1 MCTVTWIRDEEG
13 YQLFFSR
20 DERFARKAGIPPE
33 IRIAN
38 GAHFVAPADGDF
50 GGTWIAVNEFGISVC
65 LLNGCALT
73 GSAEAVRGRKSR
85 GLLIPEIIAGNSAD
99 GICARVLRGNL
110 SDLSPFTMAVL
121 TASGG
126 PALIEWNGLTPTFVS
141 GGDRFALLTSS
152 SYLPA
157 IAREHRRANLEVLR
171 ANGSI
176 DAAALRRWHA
186 NHEPLRGPF
195 SVCMHREDAQTVSFT
210 AIRVAGT
217 RAFIE
222 YRAGS
227 PCASAADVSIS
238 ELPLSLPRTQSAHAS
253 S

>member
-13 YQLFFSR
+13 YQLFFNR
-20 DERFARKAGIPPE
+20 DERLARKAGIPPE

-38 GAHFVAPADGDF
+38 GTHFVAPADGDF

-73 GSAEAVRGRKSR
+73 GSAEAVRGCKSR

-121 TASGG
+121 TASGR
-126 PALIEWNGLTPTFVS
+126 PALIEWSGVTPTFVRD
-141 GGDRFALLTSS
+141 GDRFMPLTSS

-157 IAREHRRANLEVLR
+157 AAREHRRASLEALR
-171 ANGSI
+171 TKESI
-176 DAAALRRWHA
+176 DTAALRQWHA
-186 NHEPLRGPF
+186 SHEPSRGPF
-195 SVCMHREDAQTVSFT
+195 SVCMHRGDVQTVSFT

-238 ELPLSLPRTQSAHAS
+238 ELHLSSPRTQSARAS